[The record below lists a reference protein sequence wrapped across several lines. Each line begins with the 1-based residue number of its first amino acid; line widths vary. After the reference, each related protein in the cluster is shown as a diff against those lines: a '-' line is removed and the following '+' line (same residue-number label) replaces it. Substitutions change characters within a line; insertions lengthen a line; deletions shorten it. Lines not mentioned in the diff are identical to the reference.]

1 MAISWKEMNE
11 LQPRVMKLLYNSIEK
26 DRLSHAYLFE
36 GKKGTGKLDAA
47 LLLAKSFFCLEDGAE
62 PCENCRNCKRIESGN
77 HPDLHLVQPDGL
89 SIKKAQ
95 IQALQEEF
103 SKTGLE
109 SHKKLYIISHADQ
122 MTANAANSL
131 LKFLEEPNK
140 DTMAILITEQPQ
152 RLLDT
157 IISRCQTLPF
167 QPLQPK
173 AIEDR
178 LIEQDVLPHMARLL
192 ANMTNNVA
200 EAVEL
205 SRNDE
210 FAESRAKVI
219 KLYEV
224 LHQRKGHA
232 FFFIQDQ
239 WMPFFKEKPIKKWV
253 LICSY

>member
-1 MAISWKEMNE
+1 
-11 LQPRVMKLLYNSIEK
+11 
-26 DRLSHAYLFE
+26 
-36 GKKGTGKLDAA
+36 
-47 LLLAKSFFCLEDGAE
+47 
-62 PCENCRNCKRIESGN
+62 
-77 HPDLHLVQPDGL
+77 
-89 SIKKAQ
+89 
-95 IQALQEEF
+95 
-103 SKTGLE
+103 
-109 SHKKLYIISHADQ
+109 

-232 FFFIQDQ
+232 FSLFKINGC
-239 WMPFFKEKPIKKWV
+239 PFSKKKPIKKWV

>member
-1 MAISWKEMNE
+1 
-11 LQPRVMKLLYNSIEK
+11 
-26 DRLSHAYLFE
+26 
-36 GKKGTGKLDAA
+36 
-47 LLLAKSFFCLEDGAE
+47 
-62 PCENCRNCKRIESGN
+62 
-77 HPDLHLVQPDGL
+77 
-89 SIKKAQ
+89 
-95 IQALQEEF
+95 
-103 SKTGLE
+103 
-109 SHKKLYIISHADQ
+109 

-140 DTMAILITEQPQ
+140 DTMAVLITEQPQ

-173 AIEDR
+173 AIKDR
-178 LIEQDVLPHMARLL
+178 LIEQDVSPHMARLL